1 MRKNF
6 LGIVLFL
13 AVAVPAAA
21 QPATPRVSQ
30 RASISQTIG
39 TTNISIDYHRPGVKG
54 RSIWGGLVPYDQPWR
69 MGANEAT
76 TITFSKPVKVEGN
89 DVPAGKYSF
98 FAIPGKGK
106 WTLVLNKDPEQW
118 GAYGYDQAK
127 DQLRAVVAPVKAPH
141 TEWMRFTIDP
151 ASPTSALVTLNWETV
166 AIPLKI
172 DVDVTQGVWTDVDA
186 ALAKLKSDEASTLAS
201 AANWALDSGQR
212 LDEGLVWI
220 DRSIAAKEDV
230 FNLWT
235 KARLLQKLGR
245 ANEALPVME
254 KTLTMARANQL
265 PADFLAILDGSMKSI
280 RADIK

>member
-1 MRKNF
+1 
-6 LGIVLFL
+6 
-13 AVAVPAAA
+13 
-21 QPATPRVSQ
+21 
-30 RASISQTIG
+30 
-39 TTNISIDYHRPGVKG
+39 
-54 RSIWGGLVPYDQPWR
+54 
-69 MGANEAT
+69 
-76 TITFSKPVKVEGN
+76 
-89 DVPAGKYSF
+89 
-98 FAIPGKGK
+98 
-106 WTLVLNKDPEQW
+106 
-118 GAYGYDQAK
+118 
-127 DQLRAVVAPVKAPH
+127 
-141 TEWMRFTIDP
+141 
-151 ASPTSALVTLNWETV
+151 
-166 AIPLKI
+166 LKI